1 MKLIKLAYIGLL
13 ASTLSQPTHSAE
25 QAFLQQAIPTKHQ
38 RSQDIAQSYSSL
50 ESWLKSQIT
59 PSNLSVDIKDSAP
72 VPNQQRSVTSKTT
85 EESLK
90 SPLLAQKQTSDHAPW
105 QVRLASPDM
114 ITAWQKGQSPLF
126 AYEPEG
132 DEADWRYVE
141 AFDVH
146 GNTHLLDI
154 NQMPDRPVFVVEQN
168 QTAKMQAGIKLANE
182 LLKQRQFE
190 HSDMMQ
196 SAKTKIFAKSMN
208 SSLST
213 SEPKEFLETTVLY
226 SIQVEDIQE
235 PWILGKAEV
244 YALITGIDLDTD
256 EAVLR
261 LVDLPYLQEA
271 NQTYEP
277 NQVVIQWGQYRW
289 GAVDITLMEH
299 DKNTDYK
306 ELASN
311 LLNTASEIMKLIP
324 SESMSSY
331 IAVTELTNLII
342 SAMPSHWLVN
352 NDDYIDT
359 FYTVLKDQ
367 EIQDRMGARGNAQ
380 AVFSKLPIPKN

>member
-1 MKLIKLAYIGLL
+1 MKLIKLTYIGLL
-13 ASTLSQPTHSAE
+13 ATTLSQPTHSAE
-25 QAFLQQAIPTKHQ
+25 QAFLQQTIPTKHQ
-38 RSQDIAQSYSSL
+38 RSQDIALNYSSL

-72 VPNQQRSVTSKTT
+72 DHSLQRSMFGITSD
-85 EESLK
+85 ESLK
-90 SPLLAQKQTSDHAPW
+90 SPQLAQQQASDQAPW
-105 QVRLASPDM
+105 HVRLASPDM
-114 ITAWQKGQSPLF
+114 ITAWQNGQMPLF

-146 GNTHLLDI
+146 GNSHLLDI

-168 QTAKMQAGIKLANE
+168 QRAKMQAGIKLANE

-190 HSDMMQ
+190 HSDLMH
-196 SAKTKIFAKSMN
+196 STETKMLAKSMT

-213 SEPKEFLETTVLY
+213 SEPEAFLETTVLN

-244 YALITGIDLDTD
+244 YALVTGIDLDTD

-311 LLNTASEIMKLIP
+311 LLNTASEMMKLIP

-367 EIQDRMGARGNAQ
+367 EIQDRIGARGNAQ
-380 AVFSKLPIPKN
+380 AVFSKMDIPKN

>member
-13 ASTLSQPTHSAE
+13 ATTLSQPTHSEE
-25 QAFLQQAIPTKHQ
+25 QAFLQQTIPTKHQ

-50 ESWLKSQIT
+50 ETWLKSKIT
-59 PSNLSVDIKDSAP
+59 PSNLSVDIKNSAP
-72 VPNQQRSVTSKTT
+72 DHNLQRSVFGRTSD
-85 EESLK
+85 ESLR
-90 SPLLAQKQTSDHAPW
+90 SPQLAQRQASDQAPW

-114 ITAWQKGQSPLF
+114 ITAWQNGQTPLF

-154 NQMPDRPVFVVEQN
+154 NQMPERPVFVVEQN
-168 QTAKMQAGIKLANE
+168 QRAKMQAGIKLANE

-190 HSDMMQ
+190 RSDLMQ
-196 SAKTKIFAKSMN
+196 AAEVKGLAKSTT

-213 SEPKEFLETTVLY
+213 PEPKAFLETTVLN

-244 YALITGIDLDTD
+244 YALVTGIDLDTD

-277 NQVVIQWGQYRW
+277 NQVVIQWGEYRW

-367 EIQDRMGARGNAQ
+367 EIQDRLGALGNAQ
-380 AVFSKLPIPKN
+380 AVFSKMDILKN